1 MCLGAFPIVSDI
13 WANFEW
19 ILDGYNGFLFNPL
32 IEEDIADK
40 IMKCFKFEKFDEIRE
55 MNKKIV
61 IQRANWEENFKNF
74 LNFINNEHQNLKL
87 YKRNNFPWNYKL

>member
-1 MCLGAFPIVSDI
+1 
-13 WANFEW
+13 
-19 ILDGYNGFLFNPL
+19 
-32 IEEDIADK
+32 
-40 IMKCFKFEKFDEIRE
+40 